1 MAPRSEEPSEEL
13 GGEEREAAAKDDAA
27 DLALGAAFAEH
38 EHEAAEDDGDES
50 EGAGEGSG
58 EGGGEVLGGAFPGG
72 LGGEGEGSC
81 QEQDDKEVGEAG
93 RGERADGVGHVVPPA
108 CVPGGTLGCF
118 ASGVGGRG
126 D

>member
-38 EHEAAEDDGDES
+38 EHEAAEDDGDEG
-50 EGAGEGSG
+50 EGAGEGAG

-72 LGGEGEGSC
+72 LGGEGQGGRE
-81 QEQDDKEVGEAG
+81 EQDDQEVGEAG
-93 RGERADGVGHVVPPA
+93 RGKGAERVGHVVPPCA
-108 CVPGGTLGCF
+108 RRARGKNGT
-118 ASGVGGRG
+118 
-126 D
+126 